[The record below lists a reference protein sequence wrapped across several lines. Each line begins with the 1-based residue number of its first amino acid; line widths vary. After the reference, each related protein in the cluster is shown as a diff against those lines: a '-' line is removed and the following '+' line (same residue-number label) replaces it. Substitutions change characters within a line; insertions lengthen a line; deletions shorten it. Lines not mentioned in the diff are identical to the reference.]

1 MVRSQAREPRHDERE
16 QREAASRNE
25 EANQRN
31 EQPTNDASDA
41 RSATEPTEEALE
53 RSGAAISDGC
63 EEQEG
68 ECETKAVERQQECC
82 ASRVAPRC
90 CNAKDGAENNSDARR
105 PRDGEGCSEQ
115 EAPEIAASL
124 NHGGCPHAIELW
136 DAQDASEVQ
145 AAQHHRK
152 AHRNLQDREKATGGA
167 TNISSAHAKCNE
179 DHTEAC
185 GEEECVTHA
194 RLPSAQSGEPT
205 EICRHDWED
214 TGREEAQHTRDQ
226 CRQGVNAFHQP
237 ELLRCADV
245 SQSASG

>member
-1 MVRSQAREPRHDERE
+1 MVRSQAGEPRHDARE

-41 RSATEPTEEALE
+41 RSATEPTKEALE

-90 CNAKDGAENNSDARR
+90 CNAKDCAENDTDAGR

-115 EAPEIAASL
+115 EAPESAASQ
-124 NHGGCPHAIELW
+124 NRRRGAHAIELW
-136 DAQDASEVQ
+136 DAKDASEVQ
-145 AAQHHRK
+145 AANHHRK
-152 AHRNLQDREKATGGA
+152 AHRNLQDREKASGGA
-167 TNISSAHAKCNE
+167 TNISSANAKGDENR
-179 DHTEAC
+179 TEAG
-185 GEEECVTHA
+185 GEEERVTHA
-194 RLPSAQSGEPT
+194 
-205 EICRHDWED
+205 
-214 TGREEAQHTRDQ
+214 
-226 CRQGVNAFHQP
+226 
-237 ELLRCADV
+237 
-245 SQSASG
+245 